1 MSRRNRRRR
10 AIYNEK
16 SCCDIRLL
24 QMIIYF
30 FNFLFYVSS
39 FCFIISIFMFN
50 YFEPIYVEI
59 LACIIHALLQISAMA
74 LIGLAIWTYTVKY
87 TMIGSLLYS
96 SRYLQ
101 SIMLCFVI
109 GLGVLVVASAG
120 CWAIS
125 KRKQLLLLLYSILI
139 LLTMLMEF
147 ALCIMTYAYI
157 EHLENTLGTT
167 LLMSVIRDHSERDD
181 ISQALQY
188 LHHQGRCCG
197 SQSFED
203 WRDSVWWQKVNSVA
217 ELKQRFFDLAV
228 PDFCCRSE
236 KLNCGRRD
244 HPSNI
249 YYNGC
254 LNYLIKTIKEQLLII
269 CGAAFALAVVQLFG
283 LAFSVCLYAKW
294 REFLLVRSNSKRKD
308 DVTLMYSL

>member
-1 MSRRNRRRR
+1 MSRRNRLRR

-16 SCCDIRLL
+16 SCCDVRLL

-30 FNFLFYVSS
+30 FNFLFYV
-39 FCFIISIFMFN
+39 
-50 YFEPIYVEI
+50 
-59 LACIIHALLQISAMA
+59 SAMA

-96 SRYLQ
+96 RRYLQ
-101 SIMLCFVI
+101 SIILCFTV
-109 GLGVLVVASAG
+109 GLSVFVVATSG

-139 LLTMLMEF
+139 LLTILMEF
-147 ALCIMTYAYI
+147 TLCIMTYAYT
-157 EHLENTLGTT
+157 EHLENNLGTT

-188 LHHQGRCCG
+188 LHKQGRCCG

-203 WRDSVWWQKVNSVA
+203 WRDSVWWQKVNTVA
-217 ELKQRFFDLAV
+217 ELKQRSFDLAV

-236 KLNCGRRD
+236 RPNCGRRD

-254 LNYLIKTIKEQLLII
+254 LNYLMKMMKEQLLII
-269 CGAAFALAVVQLFG
+269 CGAAFALSIMQLFG
-283 LAFSVCLYAKW
+283 IGFAICLYTKW
-294 REFLLVRSNSKRKD
+294 REFQPVKSNSKRKD
-308 DVTLMYSL
+308 DATIMFSV